1 MIAHLMPN
9 SVTVNIGD
17 TVKQGEVIAKCG
29 NSGNTSMPHIHFQL
43 QSSKDIF
50 LSAGLPIIFTDIKA
64 HAKANYELVDTR
76 SCQNNLQIIKNKSF
90 IGRGL
95 EVENDTKSLEKLN

>member
-1 MIAHLMPN
+1 M
-9 SVTVNIGD
+9 GD

-43 QSSKDIF
+43 QSGKNAF
-50 LSAGLPIIFTDIKA
+50 LSAGLPIAFSNIKA
-64 HAKANYELVDTR
+64 KDKVNYNLLDTR
-76 SCQNNLQIIKNKSF
+76 SCQDNLQIIGNKSY

-95 EVENDTKSLEKLN
+95 EVENNIH